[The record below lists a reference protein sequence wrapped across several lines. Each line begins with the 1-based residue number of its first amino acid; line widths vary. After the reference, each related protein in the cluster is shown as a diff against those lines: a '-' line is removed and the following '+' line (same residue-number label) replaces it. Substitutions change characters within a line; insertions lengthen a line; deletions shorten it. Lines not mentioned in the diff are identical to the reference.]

1 MRPCSP
7 WNLNKLLV
15 SDKRTASRQTDIS
28 LSKSVFFI
36 FPEKPQ
42 LQSAIAQRC
51 IRSTAFCSRRTKK
64 QLLEDQYIF
73 QLIMSH
79 SSGVD
84 FGLKYKISTRNFK
97 EVFIPRKE

>member
-1 MRPCSP
+1 MTKEQLCV
-7 WNLNKLLV
+7 K
-15 SDKRTASRQTDIS
+15 QIS
-28 LSKSVFFI
+28 LSREPFFH
-36 FPEKPQ
+36 FSEKPQ

-51 IRSTAFCSRRTKK
+51 ILSTAFCSRRTKK